1 MCDTPLRT
9 GIDGYFLD
17 GFHHNHQD
25 SNREGLVEEMK
36 PLINEML
43 SILPAD
49 KARLYHGFC
58 TPLAVLELV
67 RSAHQL
73 NSISS
78 DLTQSG
84 TSLKMCLL
92 HKRTFK
98 VYASC
103 FCWCPGTSA
112 PRAEHLIVSFYL
124 FSS

>member
-1 MCDTPLRT
+1 MRHTSRT

-67 RSAHQL
+67 RSA
-73 NSISS
+73 
-78 DLTQSG
+78 
-84 TSLKMCLL
+84 
-92 HKRTFK
+92 
-98 VYASC
+98 
-103 FCWCPGTSA
+103 P
-112 PRAEHLIVSFYL
+112 
-124 FSS
+124 